1 MKHSRSVYAR
11 AAAVALA
18 LAAAGTATVAQA
30 RSDVFFSIG
39 ANVAPGVAVG
49 VSNAPMYYPP
59 VYVQPQPVYV
69 APPTVY
75 YGYPQPVVYVRPAP
89 VYYAPAPVY
98 YGPGYRVHHNR
109 HRRDGHWR

>member
-1 MKHSRSVYAR
+1 MKYSRSVYAK
-11 AAAVALA
+11 AAAIALM

-30 RSDVFFSIG
+30 RSDVFFSVG
-39 ANVAPGVAVG
+39 ANVAPGVAIG

-69 APPTVY
+69 QPAPVY
-75 YGYPQPVVYVRPAP
+75 YGYGAPVYYRPAP

-98 YGPGYRVHHNR
+98 YGPRG
-109 HRRDGHWR
+109 HRRHHRHDWR